1 MVITMTIAF
10 LILVLYPGL
19 IQSSADLGTFMRRT
33 LLHTQQP
40 DTSLSVAEEAL
51 SFLIQSGFVLVPD
64 WLKSSHVTL
73 ITSSD
78 WLFTSGF
85 VERKEGKLLGTP
97 FGTAVYKSSLD
108 PSLAKLVLADLQKA
122 NKHLVLYRSVH
133 LVYLCIPPNIE

>member
-1 MVITMTIAF
+1 
-10 LILVLYPGL
+10 
-19 IQSSADLGTFMRRT
+19 MRRT

-51 SFLIQSGFVLVPD
+51 SFLVQ
-64 WLKSSHVTL
+64 
-73 ITSSD
+73 
-78 WLFTSGF
+78 SGF